1 MCLEDTVSLVQLVS
15 LHVYSSQYRDAERN
29 TFPILIQHLSL
40 ISRSAILIQ
49 AQKRGCDVSLFKKL
63 TSLGITK
70 AFRIYQQG
78 RCLVM
83 LRRRE
88 ILKQGWQYTGLRIQV
103 FGCNGNFICRGN
115 MWRLSYHRLK
125 TNSAKLSTVTHSSHW
140 SIRTVEIRESF
151 SRSVQTRSSLMSAL
165 GLCSEYCSETFSFCL
180 CITYFLFF
188 FCC

>member
-1 MCLEDTVSLVQLVS
+1 MCLEDPVSLVQLVS
-15 LHVYSSQYRDAERN
+15 LHVYSSQYRDAERS

-40 ISRSAILIQ
+40 ISRGVILIQ
-49 AQKRGCDVSLFKKL
+49 AQKRGCEVSLFKRL

-115 MWRLSYHRLK
+115 RSHQEAELPQVE
-125 TNSAKLSTVTHSSHW
+125 NKLRKVIHSHPQQPLVHPDSGDKRKLFQ
-140 SIRTVEIRESF
+140 ICVDTIIFDERFGLV
-151 SRSVQTRSSLMSAL
+151 L
-165 GLCSEYCSETFSFCL
+165 G
-180 CITYFLFF
+180 ILF
-188 FCC
+188 